1 MEDRR
6 FTIPRDLYFGRGA
19 LGRLRE
25 LDGRRAMLVADRA
38 MRQNG
43 FAQRAEELLR
53 EAGLEVRRFEE
64 VEPDPSVETVMKGAK
79 ALAAF
84 EPDWIVA
91 VGGGSVI
98 DAAKAMWIFY
108 EHPGLRFDEAKKP
121 FELPAL
127 RKKARLAAAAST
139 SGTATEVT
147 PFAVITDGSTHVKY
161 PLADY
166 GLTPDVAI
174 VDPDLAMSMP
184 RELVACTGMDAL
196 THAIEAYV
204 STAASA
210 FTDPMALAA
219 IEKVMDNLLF
229 SYKEED
235 ERAREQMHYAQCLA
249 GIAFSNAL
257 LGITHSLAHKT
268 GALFGI
274 PHGMA
279 NAIYLPYVIRFN
291 QGACAG
297 RYAKIA
303 RRLGLKGDTDERL
316 TDSLCEAVAAYSNV
330 LDLPSSLQ
338 AAGVEEKKFTES
350 LDSIARLAAEDAC
363 TASNP
368 RRADARDLREILRQA
383 YYGARAGKDA

>member
-98 DAAKAMWIFY
+98 DAAKAMWVFY

-127 RKKARLAAAAST
+127 RKMARLAAA
-139 SGTATEVT
+139 
-147 PFAVITDGSTHVKY
+147 
-161 PLADY
+161 
-166 GLTPDVAI
+166 
-174 VDPDLAMSMP
+174 
-184 RELVACTGMDAL
+184 
-196 THAIEAYV
+196 
-204 STAASA
+204 
-210 FTDPMALAA
+210 
-219 IEKVMDNLLF
+219 
-229 SYKEED
+229 
-235 ERAREQMHYAQCLA
+235 
-249 GIAFSNAL
+249 
-257 LGITHSLAHKT
+257 
-268 GALFGI
+268 
-274 PHGMA
+274 
-279 NAIYLPYVIRFN
+279 
-291 QGACAG
+291 G
-297 RYAKIA
+297 R
-303 RRLGLKGDTDERL
+303 
-316 TDSLCEAVAAYSNV
+316 
-330 LDLPSSLQ
+330 P
-338 AAGVEEKKFTES
+338 
-350 LDSIARLAAEDAC
+350 
-363 TASNP
+363 
-368 RRADARDLREILRQA
+368 
-383 YYGARAGKDA
+383 